1 MKIVV
6 TTKKPVISPDGR
18 RLARDIPIDVAD
30 LYGRFLVAE
39 GLALPLE
46 VKEAQDRP
54 TGGAGEGTQS
64 SVPPVA
70 QVFAKQTLPA
80 LPTGKKRGRPARSS

>member
-1 MKIVV
+1 MQIVV
-6 TTKKPVISPDGR
+6 TTKKPVVSPTGR
-18 RLARDIPIDVAD
+18 RLPRDIPIDVAD
-30 LYGRFLVAE
+30 LYGKFLIAE

-70 QVFAKQTLPA
+70 QVSIKQTLPA

>member
-6 TTKKPVISPDGR
+6 TTKKPVVAPDGR
-18 RLARDIPIDVAD
+18 RLARDIAVDVGD
-30 LYGRFLVAE
+30 QYGAFLVGE
-39 GLALPLE
+39 GLALPFE
-46 VKEAQDRP
+46 VKEARDRP

-70 QVFAKQTLPA
+70 QVSVKQTLPA
-80 LPTGKKRGRPARSS
+80 SPIGKKRGRPARS

>member
-1 MKIVV
+1 MQIVV
-6 TTKKPVISPDGR
+6 TTKKPVVGPDGR
-18 RLARDIPIDVAD
+18 RLPRDITVDVGD
-30 LYGRFLVAE
+30 QYGSFLVAE
-39 GLALPLE
+39 GLALPFE

>member
-18 RLARDIPIDVAD
+18 RLPQGLPIDVAD
-30 LYGRFLVAE
+30 LYGKFLLAE
-39 GLALPLE
+39 GLAVTVE
-46 VKEAQDRP
+46 HKEAQDRP

-70 QVFAKQTLPA
+70 QVLTKQTLPA
-80 LPTGKKRGRPARSS
+80 SPTGKKRGRPARSS